1 MEMTRYPLKSQSPTR
16 QEFIA
21 LKLNEELERAYSG
34 AAGTRAATGQPLRAA
49 FSRFGAEAS
58 ANGLS
63 LEETMAIA
71 TEALQTLFER
81 IGGLSS
87 DPTTAIAAGIALAA
101 AARSFEER
109 VEPAKNSVSPNQ
121 AEVQVARLN
130 ALHQINR
137 AATTNMQLSALLDIT
152 VEAVVS
158 ATASNSCAVYLY
170 EPVTDSFALRAA
182 VGLNP
187 TSVGAIAFRAELG
200 ITGAAAAARK
210 TIVAPDAFAHP
221 AYLAAPQMGDTVYA
235 SQVSSPMLVPG
246 SDQVI
251 GVLNVLSID
260 RREFDDDEIAF
271 LETVAGE
278 LAMSIQ
284 NARMQSVTDAQL
296 RRKLVELSTLQRV
309 SRTVASSLDLP
320 DVLRLITES
329 AVELI
334 DGEAAGVFR
343 LRKFDNGDFSG
354 PTPTVEYRTGER
366 KYYVNESQR
375 DHLVLDV
382 INSGAAKAVE
392 MDYTDGRHPMF
403 CMPLRSARETWGAL
417 CLRLRPGGEIN
428 DDYLGLLQA
437 FTDSASLAIEN
448 AQLYLQSQRSVE
460 TSNALLQEMHH
471 RVRNNLQTVAAL
483 LSLQIREDPNSE
495 AATYLREAVNR
506 IQAIAA
512 VHDLLSDERR
522 MNGATTDEIAR
533 LVVEQARSTMLRPGL
548 HVDFEIGKSDV
559 RVPSKQA
566 TVLALCTN
574 ELVSNAVNHGFR
586 GRDHGHIQIRTLRR
600 DSFATIEVENDG
612 EKVPDNFEPDE
623 SRGLGMKIIQRL
635 VTSDLHGRFTIRS
648 VQNGTIAAITF
659 PIARVSSERS

>member
-1 MEMTRYPLKSQSPTR
+1 MEQTRRSHRPGVPTK
-16 QEFIA
+16 QELIA
-21 LKLNEELERAYSG
+21 LRLNEELERAYGGGGSH
-34 AAGTRAATGQPLRAA
+34 AATGQPLRAA

-58 ANGLS
+58 ASGLS
-63 LEETMAIA
+63 LEETMTIA
-71 TEALQTLFER
+71 TEAIQLLFER
-81 IGGLSS
+81 IGGLRS
-87 DPTTAIAAGIALAA
+87 DPTTTIAAGIALAA
-101 AARSFEER
+101 AARSFDDR
-109 VEPAKNSVSPNQ
+109 VSPDVVDIS
-121 AEVQVARLN
+121 ADRAAVQLARLN

-137 AATTNMQLSALLDIT
+137 AATTNLQLGALLDIT

-187 TSVGAIAFRAELG
+187 SSVGAIAFRAELG
-200 ITGAAAAARK
+200 ITGAAAASRK

-221 AYLAAPQMGDTVYA
+221 AYLAAPQTGDSVYA

-271 LETVAGE
+271 LETVSGE

-284 NARMQSVTDAQL
+284 NARMQTVTDAQL

-334 DGEAAGVFR
+334 DAEAAGVFR
-343 LRKFDNGDFSG
+343 LRKHDHGDEAEA
-354 PTPTVEYRTGER
+354 TPIVEYRAGER

-375 DHLVLDV
+375 DQLVLEV
-382 INSGAAKAVE
+382 ISSGAAKAVE
-392 MDYTDGRHPMF
+392 MDYTHGRHPMF

-448 AQLYLQSQRSVE
+448 AQLYLQSQRSVD

-471 RVRNNLQTVAAL
+471 RVRNNLQTVGAL
-483 LSLQIREDPNSE
+483 LSLQIREDPSAE
-495 AATYLREAVNR
+495 SATYLREAVNR

-533 LVVEQARSTMLRPGL
+533 LVVEQARSTMIPPDL
-548 HVDFEIGKSDV
+548 HVEFEIGKSDV
-559 RVPSKQA
+559 KAPSKQA

-586 GRDHGHIQIRTLRR
+586 GRDHGRIQIRTLRR
-600 DSFATIEVENDG
+600 DPFATIEVENDG

-648 VQNGTIAAITF
+648 VGNGTIAAITF
-659 PIARVSSERS
+659 PIARLNDDH

>member
-1 MEMTRYPLKSQSPTR
+1 ML
-16 QEFIA
+16 A
-21 LKLNEELERAYSG
+21 LRLNDELERAYSG
-34 AAGTRAATGQPLRAA
+34 FAGTGAATGQPLRSA
-49 FSRFGAEAS
+49 FGRFGLDAS

-63 LEETMAIA
+63 LEESLAIA

-101 AARSFEER
+101 AAKGHADLATPRTVDIS
-109 VEPAKNSVSPNQ
+109 AQQ
-121 AEVQVARLN
+121 AEVQLARLN

-137 AATTNMQLSALLDIT
+137 AATTNLHLGALLDTT
-152 VEAVVS
+152 VEAVIS
-158 ATASNSCAVYLY
+158 ATESNSCAIYLY

-187 TSVGAIAFRAELG
+187 TSVGAIAFRSDLG
-200 ITGAAAAARK
+200 ITGAAAAGRR
-210 TIVAPDAFAHP
+210 TIVAPDAFSHP
-221 AYLAAPQMGDTVYA
+221 AYLAAPQMGDSVYA
-235 SQVSSPMLVPG
+235 SQVSTPMCVPG

-251 GVLNVLSID
+251 GVMNVLSID
-260 RREFDDDEIAF
+260 RREFEDDEIAF

-284 NARMQSVTDAQL
+284 NARMQSVTDSQL

-320 DVLRLITES
+320 HVLRLITES
-329 AVELI
+329 AVELV
-334 DGEAAGVFR
+334 DAEAAGVYR
-343 LRKFDNGDFSG
+343 LRKVDDMTNAQ

-366 KYYVNESQR
+366 RQFFDESRR
-375 DHLVLDV
+375 DDLVLEV
-382 INSGAAKAVE
+382 INSGAAKVVE
-392 MDYTDGRHPMF
+392 MEYLHGSHPMF
-403 CMPLRSARETWGAL
+403 CLPLRSARETWGAL
-417 CLRLRPGGEIN
+417 CLRLKPGGEVQ
-428 DDYLGLLQA
+428 DDYLGMLQA

-448 AQLYLQSQRSVE
+448 AQLYLQSQRSVD

-483 LSLQIREDPNSE
+483 LSLQIREDPGSE
-495 AATYLREAVNR
+495 AAAYLREAVNR

-522 MNGATTDEIAR
+522 LNGATTDEIAR
-533 LVVEQARSTMLRPGL
+533 LVAEQARATMIRPGL
-548 HVDFEIGKSDV
+548 HVDFKIGKSDV
-559 RVPSKQA
+559 KAPSKQA

-586 GRDHGHIQIRTLRR
+586 NRDHGTIQIRTTRR
-600 DSFATIEVENDG
+600 DPFATIEVENDG
-612 EKVPDNFEPDE
+612 EKVPENFEPDE

-635 VTSDLHGRFTIRS
+635 VTSDLHGRFSIRS
-648 VQNGTIAAITF
+648 SEAGTIATITF
-659 PIARVSSERS
+659 PIARLSDDFD

>member
-1 MEMTRYPLKSQSPTR
+1 MPTK
-16 QEFIA
+16 QEIIA
-21 LKLNEELERAYSG
+21 IRLNEELERAYSG
-34 AAGTRAATGQPLRAA
+34 GSGRRAATGQPLRAA
-49 FSRFGAEAS
+49 FTRFGAEAS
-58 ANGLS
+58 TNGLS

-71 TEALQTLFER
+71 TEALQVLFER
-81 IGGLSS
+81 IGGLNS

-101 AARSFEER
+101 ASKGFDDRR
-109 VEPAKNSVSPNQ
+109 VPTISDITADQ
-121 AEVQVARLN
+121 AAVQLARLN

-137 AATTNMQLSALLDIT
+137 AATTNLQLGALLDIT

-158 ATASNSCAVYLY
+158 ATHSNSCAVYLY

-187 TSVGAIAFRAELG
+187 ASVGAIAFRAELG
-200 ITGAAAAARK
+200 ITGAAAASRK
-210 TIVAPDAFAHP
+210 TIVAPDAQAHP

-251 GVLNVLSID
+251 GVLNILSID
-260 RREFDDDEIAF
+260 RREFDDDEVAF
-271 LETVAGE
+271 LETVSGE

-284 NARMQSVTDAQL
+284 NARMQRVTDAQL

-334 DGEAAGVFR
+334 DAEAAGVFR
-343 LRKFDNGDFSG
+343 LRKYDDSDDGDAS
-354 PTPTVEYRTGER
+354 PTVEYRTGER
-366 KYYVNESQR
+366 RFYVDESQR
-375 DHLVLDV
+375 DQLVLEV
-382 INSGAAKAVE
+382 ISSGAAKAVE
-392 MDYTDGRHPMF
+392 MDYTHGQRHPMF
-403 CMPLRSARETWGAL
+403 CLPLRSARETWGAL
-417 CLRLRPGGEIN
+417 CLRLRPGGEIS

-448 AQLYLQSQRSVE
+448 AQLYLQSQRSVD
-460 TSNALLQEMHH
+460 TSKALLQEMHH

-483 LSLQIREDPNSE
+483 LSLQIREDPDAETS
-495 AATYLREAVNR
+495 TYLREAANR

-533 LVVEQARSTMLRPGL
+533 LVVEQARSTLIRPGL
-548 HVDFEIGKSDV
+548 QVDFVIGKSDV
-559 RVPSKQA
+559 RAPSKQA

-586 GRDHGHIQIRTLRR
+586 GRDHGTIQIRTLRR

-648 VQNGTIAAITF
+648 GGSGTIAAITF
-659 PIARVSSERS
+659 PIARLAEDR

>member
-1 MEMTRYPLKSQSPTR
+1 MEQTRLSPRTGVPTK
-16 QEFIA
+16 QEMLA
-21 LKLNEELERAYSG
+21 WRLNDELERAYGGG
-34 AAGTRAATGQPLRAA
+34 AGAYAATGQPLRAA
-49 FSRFGAEAS
+49 FGHFGIDAAGH
-58 ANGLS
+58 GLS

-71 TEALQTLFER
+71 AEALQVLFER

-87 DPTTAIAAGIALAA
+87 DPTTAIAAGIALASA
-101 AARSFEER
+101 AKGYAGRGAPETIDISAE
-109 VEPAKNSVSPNQ
+109 Q
-121 AEVQVARLN
+121 AEVQLARLN

-137 AATTNMQLSALLDIT
+137 AATTNLQLGALLETT

-158 ATASNSCAVYLY
+158 ATESNSCAIYLY

-187 TSVGAIAFRAELG
+187 TSVGAIAFRADLG
-200 ITGAAAAARK
+200 ITGAAAANRK
-210 TIVAPDAFAHP
+210 TIVAPDAGSHP
-221 AYLAAPQMGDTVYA
+221 AYLAAPQMGDAVYA
-235 SQVSSPMLVPG
+235 SQVSAPMLVPG
-246 SDQVI
+246 TDQVI
-251 GVLNVLSID
+251 GVMNVLSID
-260 RREFDDDEIAF
+260 RREFEDDEIAF

-320 DVLRLITES
+320 HVLRLITES

-334 DGEAAGVFR
+334 DAEAAGVYR
-343 LRKFDNGDFSG
+343 LRKHDAASTSDPS
-354 PTPTVEYRTGER
+354 PTVEYRTG
-366 KYYVNESQR
+366 QR
-375 DHLVLDV
+375 RQFVDEGRRDQLVLDV
-382 INSGAAKAVE
+382 INSGAAKVVE
-392 MDYTDGRHPMF
+392 MDYVHGTHPMF
-403 CMPLRSARETWGAL
+403 CLPLRSARETWGAL
-417 CLRLRPGGEIN
+417 CLRLKPGGEIQ
-428 DDYLGLLQA
+428 DDYLGMLQA

-448 AQLYLQSQRSVE
+448 AQLYLQSQRSVD

-483 LSLQIREDPNSE
+483 LSLQMREEPASE
-495 AATYLREAVNR
+495 AAAHLREAVNR

-522 MNGATTDEIAR
+522 LNGAATDEIAR
-533 LVVEQARSTMLRPGL
+533 LVAEQARSTMIRPGL
-548 HVDFEIGKSDV
+548 HVDFKIGKSDV
-559 RVPSKQA
+559 KAPSKQA

-586 GRDHGHIQIRTLRR
+586 GREHGTIQIRTIRR
-600 DSFATIEVENDG
+600 DPFATIEVENDG
-612 EKVPDNFEPDE
+612 EKVPENFEPDE

-648 VQNGTIAAITF
+648 TPTGTIAAITF
-659 PIARVSSERS
+659 PIARLTEDC